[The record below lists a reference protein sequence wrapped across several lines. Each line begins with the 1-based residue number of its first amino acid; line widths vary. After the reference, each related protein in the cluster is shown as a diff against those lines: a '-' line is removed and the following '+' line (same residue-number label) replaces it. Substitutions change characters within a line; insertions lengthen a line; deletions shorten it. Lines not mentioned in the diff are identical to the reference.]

1 MSLYNPPPAKRR
13 RSRRL
18 RKKLRVGEFQELGF
32 DYELAWPRPSKPSI
46 EEQDRFLDQLLEDL
60 VEPRGL
66 SMGGGVDCGFVS
78 ARKGSPTEEDRL
90 AFDAWLRRRPGVQSV
105 KVGPLRDAWYDEP
118 MEVKERG

>member
-1 MSLYNPPPAKRR
+1 MSLYNPPPPKRR

-32 DYELAWPRPSKPSI
+32 DYELARPAKPSI

-66 SMGGGVDCGFVS
+66 SMGGGVACGLVS

-90 AFDAWLRRRPGVQSV
+90 AFDAWLRRWPSVQSV